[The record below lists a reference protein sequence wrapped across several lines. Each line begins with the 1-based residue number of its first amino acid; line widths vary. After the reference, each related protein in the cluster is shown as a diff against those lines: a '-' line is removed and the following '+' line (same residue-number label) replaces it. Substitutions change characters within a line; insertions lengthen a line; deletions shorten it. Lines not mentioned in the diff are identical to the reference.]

1 MFACSCR
8 DQGAYALAE
17 ALKANGE
24 AAVQVLNLTGNYITK
39 YGQVALSE
47 ARDIVHEM
55 NGGKE
60 VNIAW

>member
-1 MFACSCR
+1 M
-8 DQGAYALAE
+8 
-17 ALKANGE
+17 
-24 AAVQVLNLTGNYITK
+24 LNLTGNYLTK

-47 ARDIVHEM
+47 ARDIVSEM

>member
-1 MFACSCR
+1 
-8 DQGAYALAE
+8 LAE